1 MPPWPSMPDPAG
13 KLKRDLDGLPI
24 LSTRQQE
31 SLLRLAR
38 LAIRSHWH
46 PELICD
52 LQQAQAE
59 LPLAQEPVACFV
71 TLHKRGELRGCIGC
85 LEPEKPLADALVYFA
100 QAAAFGDPRFVALSE
115 AELDEC
121 QLSISLLGPLQPIPT
136 QTRAQVLQALLPEA
150 DGLWLQSPGH
160 RATFLPAVWRELP
173 DPEEFLDHL
182 LHKGGWSLTGW
193 PQEMQ
198 GFRYRSLEIA
208 ENGTK

>member
-1 MPPWPSMPDPAG
+1 MPPWPSMPDPDG
-13 KLKRDLDGLPI
+13 KLRQGQNGLPL

-46 PELICD
+46 PELNRD

-59 LPLAQEPVACFV
+59 LPLAQEPKACFV

-121 QLSISLLGPLQPIPT
+121 QLSISLLGPLQPIPA
-136 QTRAQVLQALLPEA
+136 QTRAQLLQALLPEE

>member
-1 MPPWPSMPDPAG
+1 MPDPAG
-13 KLKRDLDGLPI
+13 KRRQDQDGLPI
-24 LSTRQQE
+24 LLTQQKA

-46 PELICD
+46 PELTHD

-59 LPLAQEPVACFV
+59 LPRAQEPMACFV

-85 LEPEKPLADALVYFA
+85 LEPEKPLTDALIYFA
-100 QAAAFGDPRFVALSE
+100 QAAAFADPRFAALSE

-121 QLSISLLGPLQPIPT
+121 QLSISLLGPLQPIPA
-136 QTRAQVLQALLPEA
+136 QTRTQLLQALIPKT

-173 DPEEFLDHL
+173 DPEQFLDHL
-182 LHKGGWSLTGW
+182 LRKGGWSLTSW
-193 PQEMQ
+193 PQGMQ
-198 GFRYRSLEIA
+198 GFRYHSLEIV
-208 ENGTK
+208 EYGIK